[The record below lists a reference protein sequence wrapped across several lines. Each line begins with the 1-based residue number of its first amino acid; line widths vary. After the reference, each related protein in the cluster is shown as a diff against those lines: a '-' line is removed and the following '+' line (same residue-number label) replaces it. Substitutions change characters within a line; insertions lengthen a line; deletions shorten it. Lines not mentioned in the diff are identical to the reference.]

1 MKQCFTMV
9 LCSVL
14 HGHNPTEVDQVLWTL
29 QDMPGGGNKF
39 VVRKDNVPGL
49 YIALSN
55 PQTLDANG
63 NDQRN
68 LLQLVSSPD
77 LTTW

>member
-1 MKQCFTMV
+1 MSWVVTTS
-9 LCSVL
+9 LCMIESC
-14 HGHNPTEVDQVLWTL
+14 GRL
-29 QDMPGGGNKF
+29 QNMPGGGNKF
-39 VVRKDNVPGL
+39 VVRKDDQTGL

-77 LTTW
+77 LVTW

>member
-1 MKQCFTMV
+1 MQ
-9 LCSVL
+9 
-14 HGHNPTEVDQVLWTL
+14 N
-29 QDMPGGGNKF
+29 MPGGGNKF
-39 VVRKDNVPGL
+39 VVRKDDVTGL

-77 LTTW
+77 LVTW

>member
-1 MKQCFTMV
+1 
-9 LCSVL
+9 
-14 HGHNPTEVDQVLWTL
+14 
-29 QDMPGGGNKF
+29 MPGGGNKF
-39 VVRKDNVPGL
+39 VVRKDNQTGL

-77 LTTW
+77 LVTW